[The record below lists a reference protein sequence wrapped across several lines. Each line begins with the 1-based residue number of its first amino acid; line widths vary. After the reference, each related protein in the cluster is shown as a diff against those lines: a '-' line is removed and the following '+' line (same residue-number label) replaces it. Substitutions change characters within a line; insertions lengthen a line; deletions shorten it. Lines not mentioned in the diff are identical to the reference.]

1 MSFYYIYKITQLP
14 GNVIKKL
21 EKAGQFDKF
30 KEAKKQVSVLRNEKP
45 VDEQA
50 LFKIIFAD
58 SELDAEQT
66 LQEKREERIVEE
78 WEK

>member
-21 EKAGQFDKF
+21 EKAGQFEKYKD
-30 KEAKKQVSVLRNEKP
+30 AKKQVSALRNEQP
-45 VDEQA
+45 ADESV
-50 LFKIIFAD
+50 LYKIIFAD
-58 SELDAEQT
+58 SELNAEQT
-66 LQEKREERIVEE
+66 LQEKREEQIIRE